1 MSNPHSHSRALART
15 AVMGALCAVL
25 TLVSVRAGNLRITF
39 AFLPALITSVL
50 FGPLQGAAVALIGE
64 FLNQLLSY
72 GLTATTLLWLLP
84 PAVRAVC
91 VGVAARRLRAKGHML
106 EAKPVLW
113 YTVVIASTLLT
124 TLCNTAVIWLDSVL
138 YGYYSFAYVFG
149 DTALR
154 LFTGVITAA
163 VVGTLALPLLRFL
176 RKQPF
181 LQREL

>member
-1 MSNPHSHSRALART
+1 MARSHSRTLARI

-39 AFLPALITSVL
+39 AYLPALIVSVL
-50 FGPLQGAAVALIGE
+50 FGPLQGAAVAMIGE
-64 FLNQLLSY
+64 LLNQLLSY

-91 VGVAARRLRAKGHML
+91 VGAAAKRLCAKGRML
-106 EAKPVLW
+106 EARPVVW
-113 YTVVIASTLLT
+113 YAVVIASTLLT
-124 TLCNTAVIWLDSVL
+124 TVCNTGVIWLDSVL

-149 DTALR
+149 DTVLR
-154 LFTGVITAA
+154 LITGVVTAA

-181 LQREL
+181 LQNDL